1 MTTKKLWII
10 AALVVVA
17 TLVFFG
23 FFHHGKTE
31 ADDANGSEKAAG
43 APVAAVVRVGRGTLG
58 SPLSLA
64 GAFKPFQDV
73 DIHAKVAGYIKK
85 MYVDV
90 GTHVQEGQTMAVL
103 EVPELAAQLAGA
115 DAAVRR
121 AKEEIRRAEGDV
133 QRAKSAHAAVHA
145 MDSRL
150 QAASDQQAG
159 LVAQQ
164 EVDDVHA
171 KDLEA
176 EAQVSSTQA
185 ALSAAEQALEV
196 AVADQARYR
205 ALSDYTRITAPFT
218 GVVTVRYAD
227 VGSLI
232 AAGTSNDTN
241 AEPVVRVAQI
251 SVLRLVLPVP
261 ESIAGQIRLG
271 DSVKVHVQA
280 LNQDSVGKVS
290 RFADA
295 LDQQTR
301 TMHTEIDFQNPDGR
315 LLPGMYVEARIG
327 VAEKKNMMTVPLE
340 AVEMNGSEGTVL
352 MVNSQDV
359 IEERKVQ
366 LGLQGS
372 TRVEVLSGLSDG
384 ERVVVGSRNEYRAGM
399 KVTPKEINVAQP
411 GAAGEK

>member
-1 MTTKKLWII
+1 MTTKKLLII
-10 AALVVVA
+10 AALVVLAIV
-17 TLVFFG
+17 VFFG
-23 FFHHGKTE
+23 FFRHGKTE
-31 ADDANGSEKAAG
+31 ADDTNGAEKAAG
-43 APVAAVVRVGRGTLG
+43 APVAAVVRVGSGTLG
-58 SPLSLA
+58 TPLTLA

-90 GTHVQEGQTMAVL
+90 GTRVQEGQTMAML

-121 AKEEIRRAEGDV
+121 SKEEIRRAEGDV
-133 QRAKSAHAAVHA
+133 QRAKSAHAAAHA
-145 MDSRL
+145 MNARL

-164 EVDDVHA
+164 EVDDARA

-176 EAQVSSTQA
+176 EAQVSSAQA
-185 ALSAAEQALEV
+185 ALSAAEQALDV
-196 AVADQARYR
+196 AVAEQARYR
-205 ALSDYTRITAPFT
+205 ALSDYTRISAPFS

-232 AAGTSNDTN
+232 AAGTSNDTT
-241 AEPVVRVAQI
+241 AEPVVRLAQI

-271 DSVKVHVQA
+271 DAVKVHVQA

-301 TMHTEIDFQNPDGR
+301 TMHTEIDFPNPDGR

-327 VAEKKNMMTVPLE
+327 VAEKKNMLTVPLE
-340 AVEMNGSEGTVL
+340 AVEMNGSEGTALV
-352 MVNSQDV
+352 VNSQNV

-372 TRVEVLSGLSDG
+372 TRVEVVSGLSEG